1 MALSNGADMK
11 SEQRKEFVLLSGLPR
26 TGSTLLIS
34 LLMQNPSIYG
44 EGASALCQLM
54 WDMKCSCEQTTALLA
69 NNKTHTQHEII
80 SSLPYLYYKHVD
92 QPIVIEKGRAWVHP
106 TNLDMWNT
114 YVNKNQKVIVMV
126 RPAEEIVK
134 SLVSLRKKNNWRGD
148 LYSDLLRPNS
158 EPIYKAAEA
167 IAYSRFIPSDK
178 FLYIDYRDLV
188 DEPLEVL
195 DLIYDFLG
203 LQPYNHQIDNIEQFN
218 CENDSVHGLL
228 GMHDVRPQIASR
240 EVDVELPDHVL
251 EACEKINMLVYGE
264 QVFGEWSLKLDAE
277 VV

>member
-1 MALSNGADMK
+1 MTSK
-11 SEQRKEFVLLSGLPR
+11 QSKEFVLLSGLPR
-26 TGSTLLIS
+26 TGSTLLTS

-54 WDMKCSCEQTTALLA
+54 WDMKCSCERTTSLLA
-69 NNKTHTQHEII
+69 NKKTHTQHEII

-92 QPIVIEKGRAWVHP
+92 QPIIVEKGRSWVHP

-126 RPAEEIVK
+126 RPAEDIVK

-158 EPIYKAAEA
+158 EPICIAAEA

-178 FLYIDYRDLV
+178 FLYVDYRDLV
-188 DEPLEVL
+188 AEPLEVL
-195 DLIYDFLG
+195 DLIYDFLD
-203 LQPYNHQIDNIEQFN
+203 LQPYNHNINNIQQFN
-218 CENDSVHGLL
+218 HEDDSVHGLL
-228 GMHDVRPQIASR
+228 GMHDVRPQIAPR
-240 EVDVELPDHVL
+240 EIDVHLPDHVL
-251 EACEKINMLVYGE
+251 KACEQINMLVYGS
-264 QVFGEWSLKLDAE
+264 QISGEWSLKIDAE
-277 VV
+277 SV